1 MSTEAATVPMEAYAL
16 RESIALR
23 EGSGQGDGVFLV
35 EVMRPCVGRGKG
47 RHLYEAPMLRD
58 NAHKFAGWKMYVDH
72 QSDAARRAAGGL
84 PRSVRDYG
92 GRIVES
98 YWDPS
103 VPAEGRFGA
112 GAVMGKV
119 RPAPFVNELL
129 EHDPGA
135 LDVSINAR
143 ATSVR
148 PVDAEGGR
156 AWLVEGIEDRG
167 TVDWVTEGGAGG
179 GKVRALL
186 EAMSEDPEE
195 AEKEMLETMDDD
207 ELRAYLREE
216 RPGVLAEGDT
226 KGDTGSEESGSG
238 GWKDDP
244 KVKAWVAK
252 WMKGGM
258 PEAMAWKAAQKKH
271 ANSKDGSDELTE
283 AEALADE
290 QDDADPTPADD
301 GDLFDLTET
310 SMDRDDLIDLIRE
323 ETRTL
328 VESTMDDERDLI
340 RAEAKAEADR
350 QVQLRDLRDEARIV
364 IEAARLPAA
373 CKARL
378 TSRFA
383 LVEGAPT
390 DDLDVTDLV
399 DEDGAV
405 VVSASEVLEEGL
417 ALAIEEE
424 RTLVSE
430 LAPTRVRGQGSKDR
444 GQDRAPS
451 DEKPKASLWRSV
463 LQEAAVDPDKAYSA

>member
-1 MSTEAATVPMEAYAL
+1 MEAYAL

-47 RHLYEAPMLRD
+47 RHLYEASMLQD

-72 QSDAARRAAGGL
+72 QSESARRAAGGL

-98 YWDPS
+98 YWDAS

-195 AEKEMLETMDDD
+195 AEKEMLETMDDN

-216 RPGVLAEGDT
+216 RPGLLAEADAKDT
-226 KGDTGSEESGSG
+226 KGGSG
-238 GWKDDP
+238 GSEGWKGDP
-244 KVKAWVAK
+244 KVKGWVAK
-252 WMKGGM
+252 WMKSGM
-258 PEAMAWKAAQKKH
+258 PEAMAWKAAEKKYKGM
-271 ANSKDGSDELTE
+271 KDSGELTE
-283 AEALADE
+283 AEAQADV
-290 QDDADPTPADD
+290 AALSADD
-301 GDLFDLTET
+301 DDDLFDLTET

-350 QVQLRDLRDEARIV
+350 QIQLRDLRDEARTV
-364 IEAARLPAA
+364 IEGARLPAA

-378 TSRFA
+378 ASRFS

-390 DDLDVTDLV
+390 PDLDVMDLV

-405 VVSASEVLEEGL
+405 VVSASEVLEEGI

-424 RTLVSE
+424 RTLVTE
-430 LAPTRVRGQGSKDR
+430 LAPTRVRGQGAKDR
-444 GQDRAPS
+444 GQDRAPA